1 MRFKKTFRI
10 ETVAGENMLIN
21 TAAGTAD
28 LTAVFGIN
36 EAAAWL
42 WNQVCDR
49 EFDEDSL
56 VRLLTSEF
64 EVSEDIARKD
74 IHDFLHLCDSFGM
87 MAG

>member
-42 WNQVCDR
+42 WTQVCDR
-49 EFDEDSL
+49 DFDEDDL
-56 VRLLTSEF
+56 VGLLTSEYD
-64 EVSEDIARKD
+64 VSEEIARKD
-74 IHDFLHLCDSFGM
+74 VHDFLHLCESFGM
-87 MAG
+87 MA